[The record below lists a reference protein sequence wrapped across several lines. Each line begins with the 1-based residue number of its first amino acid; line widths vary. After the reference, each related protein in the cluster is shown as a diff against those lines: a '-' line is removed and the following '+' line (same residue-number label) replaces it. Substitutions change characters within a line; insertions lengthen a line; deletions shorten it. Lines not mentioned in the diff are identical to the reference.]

1 MGKRIILDKQA
12 QESLWEAFCDQEEV
26 MVNVLGHDVRF
37 VVTLDD
43 QSDFLDMVN
52 EIESDPD
59 LQSMLMASELDVA
72 ENRLYSAEEV
82 IEHLKRTWSGE

>member
-1 MGKRIILDKQA
+1 
-12 QESLWEAFCDQEEV
+12 
-26 MVNVLGHDVRF
+26 
-37 VVTLDD
+37 
-43 QSDFLDMVN
+43 MVN

-82 IEHLKRTWSGE
+82 IEHLKRTL

>member
-1 MGKRIILDKQA
+1 MGKRII
-12 QESLWEAFCDQEEV
+12 
-26 MVNVLGHDVRF
+26 
-37 VVTLDD
+37 LDD

-72 ENRLYSAEEV
+72 ENRLYTAEEV
-82 IEHLKRTWSGE
+82 IEHLKRTL